1 MSKQL
6 YSISDVEG
14 IYQERAATL
23 LDLNGQWKKA
33 KSNVERDVLY
43 KKMDSIG
50 REMADM
56 LIQTRYCEVLFNY
69 LTDDSEPLEAFLTEV
84 EKCVHNER
92 HITFYVDEENRL
104 KEVYIIDGEH
114 DDDPLMVLN
123 LTKSLRDNVRHKLAG
138 EERHFKV
145 ERDTYKECVK
155 ACEAKLAQIEEIRDG
170 I

>member
-123 LTKSLRDNVRHKLAG
+123 LTKSLRDNVLHKLAG
-138 EERHFKV
+138 EERHFKA
-145 ERDTYKECVK
+145 EIDTYKEYVG
-155 ACEAKLAQIEEIRDG
+155 ACEAKLSQIEEIRDG